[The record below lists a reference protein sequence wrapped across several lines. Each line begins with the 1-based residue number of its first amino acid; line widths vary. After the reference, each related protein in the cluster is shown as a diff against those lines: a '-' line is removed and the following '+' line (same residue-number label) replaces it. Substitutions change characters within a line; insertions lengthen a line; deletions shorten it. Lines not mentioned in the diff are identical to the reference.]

1 LGRLRIAWPAG
12 IRGRFRFPVVHL
24 LFGWGSFF
32 YVVREEWPV
41 SSPAEKREKRSGKL
55 TIAVPVV
62 IMKAIGMC
70 GREMGVV
77 EAEAW
82 GASNVF

>member
-1 LGRLRIAWPAG
+1 LGRLRIPWPAG
-12 IRGRFRFPVVHL
+12 IRRGFRFPVVHL

-32 YVVREEWPV
+32 YVVREERPV

-55 TIAVPVV
+55 TIAVPVM
-62 IMKAIGMC
+62 IMNSPWVC
-70 GREMGVV
+70 GCKVRVV